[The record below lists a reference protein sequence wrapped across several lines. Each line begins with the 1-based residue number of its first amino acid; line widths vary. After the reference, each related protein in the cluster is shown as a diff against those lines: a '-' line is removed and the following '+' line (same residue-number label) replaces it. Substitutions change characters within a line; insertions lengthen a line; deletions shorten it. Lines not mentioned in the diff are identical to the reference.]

1 MQLKTDILKEAI
13 DIVSAVTSSDE
24 PIDLEK
30 SSELSHP
37 TNMPTNMLDVLLN
50 TIGGDKMTPD
60 DQDNTATANMLCEN
74 EMYQLLLGND
84 FKMKMQNIKTKVYN
98 CPLDWWKT
106 SAHRFKNFERLA
118 VKYLAIPATSAPS
131 ERIWSRAARVLT
143 VKQNRMSEEV
153 TSAIMYCKENRE
165 LLHKYYAEIAKERM
179 HRDDY
184 HLIEKHK
191 ALLPTFEHEK
201 DAESKIDVG
210 VDEDKEW

>member
-30 SSELSHP
+30 SSDPPHP
-37 TNMPTNMLDVLLN
+37 TDTPTNILDILLN
-50 TIGGDKMTPD
+50 SIGGDKTTPD
-60 DQDNTATANMLCEN
+60 DQDNTATANILCEN

-143 VKQNRMSEEV
+143 AKRNRMSEEV
-153 TSAIMYCKENRE
+153 TSAIMYCRENRE
-165 LLHKYYAEIAKERM
+165 LLHKYYEEMAKERM

>member
-24 PIDLEK
+24 PIDLDK

-50 TIGGDKMTPD
+50 SIGGDKTTPD
-60 DQDNTATANMLCEN
+60 NQDNTVTANMLCEN
-74 EMYQLLLGND
+74 EMYQLLLEND

-98 CPLDWWKT
+98 CPLDLWKS

-131 ERIWSRAARVLT
+131 ERIWSQAARVLT
-143 VKQNRMSEEV
+143 VKQNTSSLGSESLSLNSE
-153 TSAIMYCKENRE
+153 
-165 LLHKYYAEIAKERM
+165 
-179 HRDDY
+179 
-184 HLIEKHK
+184 
-191 ALLPTFEHEK
+191 
-201 DAESKIDVG
+201 
-210 VDEDKEW
+210 

>member
-30 SSELSHP
+30 SSDPPHP
-37 TNMPTNMLDVLLN
+37 TNTPTNMLGILLN
-50 TIGGDKMTPD
+50 GIGGDKTTPD

-84 FKMKMQNIKTKVYN
+84 FKMKMQNIKSKVYN

-143 VKQNRMSEEV
+143 AKRNKLSEEV
-153 TSAIMYCKENRE
+153 SSAIMYCKENRE

-179 HRDDY
+179 HPNDH
-184 HLIEKHK
+184 HLIERHK
-191 ALLPTFEHEK
+191 ALLPTFEHET
-201 DAESKIDVG
+201 DTESKIDVG
-210 VDEDKEW
+210 VDVEEV